1 MTDMEM
7 DLVLAKAEILSLQK
21 TIRKQEDMLANYKT
35 HIFALQQTIE
45 NLRKLN
51 SQKCSFGEGITIKP
65 DGINELDPC
74 IYEVKE
80 IHANV
85 TVYVRK
91 CKKCGNIDISWE
103 RQEDTED
110 ILEDGDLDG

>member
-1 MTDMEM
+1 MTDMEA
-7 DLVLAKAEILSLQK
+7 DLMIAKVENAKLKK
-21 TIRKQEDMLANYKT
+21 TIEMLMGK
-35 HIFALQQTIE
+35 
-45 NLRKLN
+45 
-51 SQKCSFGEGITIKP
+51 KCNFGVGVKVKP

-85 TVYVRK
+85 TVYVRQ
-91 CKKCGNIDISWE
+91 CKKCGSIDISWE

-110 ILEDGDLDG
+110 IMEGDLNG